1 MGRCGSGS
9 ATERGKPAVE
19 LWSGDVGF
27 VAELDVGAGNQ
38 GSRQPKWSLPAQ
50 GGAEGLRALPK
61 APRGAQPGS
70 PVPGRGRGPSRT
82 PAIGCSLSSA
92 FPDPFPEAPPITPGA
107 RLGSREGSG
116 RRREER
122 GEVLARAPLAARARA
137 ARSRCPRRH
146 LFPPS
151 VRLSA
156 VGFVRP
162 PRRPSPPRCGLSP
175 PPPSARRGPVPE
187 SPGPAS
193 PSCGWGPL
201 SRGLSVRR
209 RGPGTRSA
217 EAEGKAPQ
225 RREPAVSVAPA
236 APRRRPPFVCP
247 CLGRDGLG
255 VGGGWVRASRAG
267 V

>member
-1 MGRCGSGS
+1 M
-9 ATERGKPAVE
+9 
-19 LWSGDVGF
+19 
-27 VAELDVGAGNQ
+27 
-38 GSRQPKWSLPAQ
+38 
-50 GGAEGLRALPK
+50 RALPK

-70 PVPGRGRGPSRT
+70 PVPGRGRGPSGT

-92 FPDPFPEAPPITPGA
+92 FPDPFPEAPPISQARSSGA
-107 RLGSREGSG
+107 GRGRGGGG
-116 RRREER
+116 RREVRFRHAPHSLREREQ
-122 GEVLARAPLAARARA
+122 RAPAARVAIF
-137 ARSRCPRRH
+137 S
-146 LFPPS
+146 PS

-175 PPPSARRGPVPE
+175 PPPSARWGPVPE

-193 PSCGWGPL
+193 PSYGWGPL

-225 RREPAVSVAPA
+225 RREPEASVASA

-247 CLGRDGLG
+247 SLGRGGLG
-255 VGGGWVRASRAG
+255 VGGGWVRASRDG